1 MINLYYDKLAEKD
14 VPIPN
19 GISEWK
25 FTKDVHRIPI
35 GIDSDPIV
43 ESYTYFFNCI
53 KALGCNFQLFTGKD
67 TAKNLF
73 YPMEITNRA
82 FAEINNIADFI
93 PKKTFS
99 RIAKGKMKLLLLMP
113 SVSHDYRYVWKL
125 RKKLD
130 LLEGSGMPRDQ
141 VYIVLGDI
149 NRTYKTLLNTK
160 HVYGIDWWQIYTQI
174 ALMSRYKMKDFR
186 WVFNDKNSQPP
197 GEEKLKK
204 ELYELENWNP
214 KRLYSAF
221 TGRAKLHN
229 TCFIT
234 DLKYYNLDK
243 DGKYSYNIEYADI
256 KHNYKDFR
264 ITDKSKGEAFIEKKK
279 ELVKNVTSKNVIMD
293 MTLEEIRRGNRLYV
307 NKSFYEDSL
316 VNIVSDSWMPLMDAN
331 YLEEIDVLAPGPMI
345 WMQIAKGHPFM
356 VLGCLNT
363 IGYVTNQGYFSNNLL
378 VNESYDRVSSITKT
392 SEMICNNLKV
402 LKEYTDEEI
411 KNKVEEMKPFLKRN
425 REKFFSRPNKRKFIV
440 LFEEMQYER

>member
-35 GIDSDPIV
+35 GTDSDPIV